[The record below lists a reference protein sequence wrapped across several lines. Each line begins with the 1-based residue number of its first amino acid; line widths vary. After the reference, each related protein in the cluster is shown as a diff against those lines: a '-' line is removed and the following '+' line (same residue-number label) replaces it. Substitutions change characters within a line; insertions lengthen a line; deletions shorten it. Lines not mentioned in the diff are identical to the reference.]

1 MGDLRAIVLG
11 YLDGLW
17 RRRWSGLAAA
27 WLVCFAGWTVV
38 AFLPNR
44 YQAEARIYVDT
55 DTLLAP
61 LLQGIAVR
69 PNVDQQVQIMQ
80 RTLLSRPN
88 LQQVVRMTDLDLQA
102 QTANHR
108 EAIVDRLQQNT
119 TMRPDAARNLFRLT
133 FDDADPRVAQRV
145 VQSLLTIFVES
156 QLGSKRRDMVQ
167 AQGFIDQQIK
177 EYEAG
182 LQASEQR
189 LADFRQRNMDV
200 VEGGGTFS
208 QRIATATAE
217 RARVSLDLAEAR
229 IRADNI
235 RAQLAATPET
245 RSLRGA
251 APGGGNPETAQVQ
264 RQLQE
269 ARRQLDGMLLRYT
282 EQHPDVLAARRL
294 VATLQAQ
301 ARDGGNGGGDAV
313 QRQTLTQIPNLLHEQ
328 LRLRLVEDE
337 SRQSALQRRLEQ
349 ADAEIEKLR
358 GMAQRALDIE
368 AQFANLN
375 RDYAVLKG
383 NHEQLLARR
392 EQARLAQAAEERTDT
407 VQFRIIDPPRLPV
420 DPSAPNR
427 LALFSGVLAAGLAA
441 GAGAAL
447 ARARFEDSFSD
458 VERLRGSFALPV
470 LGIVSRLETPRLRR
484 RKVVA
489 AVAFGLALSLL
500 AGAYAGLMLISP
512 RLPVSIE
519 ALQLD
524 RITRILAEAR

>member
-1 MGDLRAIVLG
+1 MGDLRAIVLS

-17 RRRWSGLAAA
+17 RRRWAGMAIA
-27 WLVCFAGWTVV
+27 WLVCLCGWSVV

-61 LLQGIAVR
+61 LLHGIAVR
-69 PNVDQQVQIMQ
+69 PNVDQQVLIMQ

-102 QTANHR
+102 QTQMQR
-108 EAIVDRLQQNT
+108 ELLVDRLQQST

-133 FDDADPRVAQRV
+133 YDDPDPRVAQRV
-145 VQSLLTIFVES
+145 VQALLTIFVES

-177 EYEAG
+177 EYESA

-189 LADFRQRNMDV
+189 LAEFRQRNMDV

-208 QRIATATAE
+208 QRISTATAD
-217 RARVSLDLAEAR
+217 RARVSLDLSETR
-229 IRADNI
+229 IRHDNLRI
-235 RAQLAATPET
+235 QLDATPEM
-245 RSLRGA
+245 RDLRASAPVA
-251 APGGGNPETAQVQ
+251 ANPEAAQAQ

-269 ARRQLDGMLLRYT
+269 ARRQVDTLLMRYT
-282 EQHPDVLAARRL
+282 EQHPDVVAARRL
-294 VATLQAQ
+294 VASLQSQ
-301 ARDGGNGGGDAV
+301 ARNGGSEAG
-313 QRQTLTQIPNLLHEQ
+313 QRQTVTQVPNLIHEQ
-328 LRLRLVEDE
+328 LRLRLVDE
-337 SRQSALQRRLEQ
+337 EARLSALQRRLEQ
-349 ADAEIEKLR
+349 ADAEIDKLK

-407 VQFRIIDPPRLPV
+407 VQFRIVDPPRLPV
-420 DPSAPNR
+420 EPSAPNR
-427 LALFSGVLAAGLAA
+427 ILLLSGVLVAGL
-441 GAGAAL
+441 GVGAASALLL
-447 ARARFEDSFSD
+447 AQFADSFAG
-458 VERLRGSFALPV
+458 VERLRESFALPV
-470 LGIVSRLETPRLRR
+470 LGVVSSLETPALRR
-484 RKVVA
+484 RRTA
-489 AVAFGLALSLL
+489 GILAFAIVLAFL
-500 AGAYAGLMLISP
+500 AGAYGGLVLVSP
-512 RLPVSIE
+512 KLPIALDSLPV
-519 ALQLD
+519 D
-524 RITRILAEAR
+524 RFTRFLAEAT

>member
-1 MGDLRAIVLG
+1 MGDLRTIVLG

-27 WLVCFAGWTVV
+27 WIVCFAGWTVI

-69 PNVDQQVQIMQ
+69 SNVDQQVQIMQ

-102 QTANHR
+102 QTANQR

-133 FDDADPRVAQRV
+133 FDDADPRTAQRV

-177 EYEAG
+177 EYETA

-200 VEGGGTFS
+200 VEGGSTFS
-208 QRIATATAE
+208 QRIASATAE
-217 RARVSLDLAEAR
+217 RARVSLDLAEVR

-235 RAQLAATPET
+235 RAQLDATPET
-245 RSLRGA
+245 RNLRGVA
-251 APGGGNPETAQVQ
+251 AGGGNPEVAQVQ

-301 ARDGGNGGGDAV
+301 ARDGGGDAA
-313 QRQTLTQIPNLLHEQ
+313 QRQTLTQIPNLVHEQ

-349 ADAEIEKLR
+349 TDAEIGKLR

-420 DPSAPNR
+420 EPSAPNR

-447 ARARFEDSFSD
+447 ARARFEDSFAD

-470 LGIVSRLETPRLRR
+470 VGIVSRLETPRLRR
-484 RKVVA
+484 RKVA
-489 AVAFGLALSLL
+489 AAAAFALTLALLV
-500 AGAYAGLMLISP
+500 GAYAGLMLISP
-512 RLPVSIE
+512 RLPASLE

-524 RITRILAEAR
+524 RFTRILAEAR

>member
-1 MGDLRAIVLG
+1 MGDLRAIILG

-17 RRRWSGLAAA
+17 RRRWSGLAAT
-27 WLVCFAGWTVV
+27 WIVCLCGWTAV

-102 QTANHR
+102 QTTLQR
-108 EAIVDRLQQNT
+108 DAIVDRLQANT

-145 VQSLLTIFVES
+145 VQSLLTIFVEG

-167 AQGFIDQQIK
+167 AQGFIDQQIR

-182 LQASEQR
+182 LQAAEHR
-189 LADFRQRNMDV
+189 LAEFRQRNMDV
-200 VEGGGTFS
+200 IDGGGTFS
-208 QRIATATAE
+208 QRIATATTE
-217 RARVSLDLAEAR
+217 RARVSLDLSEAR
-229 IRADNI
+229 IRAENL
-235 RAQLAATPET
+235 RAQLDATPET
-245 RSLRGA
+245 RDLRGLA
-251 APGGGNPETAQVQ
+251 AAGAVPESAQIQ

-269 ARRQLDGMLLRYT
+269 ARRQLDGLLLRYT

-294 VATLQAQ
+294 VSTLQTQ
-301 ARDGGNGGGDAV
+301 ARNGGAEPA
-313 QRQTLTQIPNLLHEQ
+313 QRQTFTQVPNLIHEQ
-328 LRLRLVEDE
+328 LRLRLVDED

-392 EQARLAQAAEERTDT
+392 EQARMAQAAEERTDT
-407 VQFRIIDPPRLPV
+407 VQFRIIDPPRLPAE
-420 DPSAPNR
+420 PSAPNR
-427 LALFSGVLAAGLAA
+427 LALFSGVLAAGLAI

-447 ARARFEDSFSD
+447 LLAQFEDSFAD
-458 VERLRGSFALPV
+458 IERLRGSFALPV
-470 LGIVSRLETPRLRR
+470 LGIVSRLETPKLRR
-484 RKVVA
+484 RR
-489 AVAFGLALSLL
+489 AVAGAAFAAGLLVL
-500 AGAYAGLMLISP
+500 AGAYAGLMLVSP
-512 RLPVSIE
+512 RLPVTLES
-519 ALQLD
+519 LHLD
-524 RITRILAEAR
+524 RLTWILAEAR